1 MPPPVPE
8 MKVPPELWPANVFEQ
23 WPIEQI
29 KPHSPAQRMQALGG
43 ADRPM
48 RFPAELNRGFP
59 IVCE

>member
-1 MPPPVPE
+1 LNKKNMPPPVPE

-43 ADRPM
+43 ADRPNTSS
-48 RFPAELNRGFP
+48 PSATT
-59 IVCE
+59 